1 LIFVF
6 TSVNLIINI
15 LLFTIICIS
24 ARNSSILKPYQRAYL
39 AFSIIIW
46 LIITLYYLAK
56 IALLIY
62 FSIEK
67 RYILRG
73 VKWYIEKVYFFWRI
87 FFGFAFLFMF
97 IGFIYDI
104 AKIMEGKIETVK
116 YPIIY
121 FVVCFVYVILT
132 FFDYIFIEKSVYSIL
147 REMLK
152 LDNSDNSDEDNS
164 EHKRKNSE
172 GIKLKKSDRS
182 SESLKPK
189 HD

>member
-15 LLFTIICIS
+15 ILFTIICIS

-56 IALLIY
+56 ILLLIY
-62 FSIEK
+62 FSIKK
-67 RYILRG
+67 RYIIRG

-132 FFDYIFIEKSVYSIL
+132 FFDYIFIEKSVYLIL
-147 REMLK
+147 KEIEIK
-152 LDNSDNSDEDNS
+152 LYDSDEDNS
-164 EHKRKNSE
+164 EHKRRNSE
-172 GIKLKKSDRS
+172 GVDLKKSDRS
-182 SESLKPK
+182 SESFKSK